1 MDNSYV
7 THHMRQNATKF
18 VDAINIHFPGMYQQV
33 SLQPTLCLV
42 EEAGEFAGAMR
53 RLMNLARRT
62 GTMQEAMSEL
72 ADVVISAYIAAVV
85 YGFDLEDAIA
95 RKWEI
100 ILRRGFKEGDPSRS
114 PVAGP

>member
-1 MDNSYV
+1 
-7 THHMRQNATKF
+7 
-18 VDAINIHFPGMYQQV
+18 
-33 SLQPTLCLV
+33 
-42 EEAGEFAGAMR
+42 
-53 RLMNLARRT
+53 
-62 GTMQEAMSEL
+62 MQEAMSEL